1 MSEQTYPV
9 ATIAKLL
16 ILTERQVQA
25 LAKDGVLPKA
35 ERGRYALVPVVQSY
49 IRYLRERAIGGGI
62 GGSDDDRMR
71 LTRAKADIAEME
83 AERLRESLIPED
95 QIRPVVTAFVARF
108 KQRTLAVAPKAAPM
122 VAVET
127 EADACHDIIET
138 FLLEALG
145 ELAGMDVQIR
155 AAPGMDTDPEGGS
168 ESGDPAAE
176 ADRQRMGR
184 SQPQAQPRGQRRARP
199 VADREG

>member
-1 MSEQTYPV
+1 VSEATYPV
-9 ATIAKLL
+9 STIAKLL
-16 ILTERQVQA
+16 ILTERQVQS

-35 ERGRYALVPVVQSY
+35 ERGRYVLVPVVQSY
-49 IRYLRERAIGGGI
+49 IRYLRERAMGGGL

-83 AERLRESLIPED
+83 AERLREILIPED

-108 KQRTLAVAPKAAPM
+108 KQKTLAVAPKAAPM

-127 EADACHDIIET
+127 EPDACHDIIET
-138 FLLEALG
+138 FLLEALA
-145 ELAGMDVQIR
+145 ELAGMDVEIGS
-155 AAPGMDTDPEGGS
+155 APGLDDDPESGDA
-168 ESGDPAAE
+168 SGDPAAQ
-176 ADRQRMGR
+176 ADRERVGR
-184 SQPQAQPRGQRRARP
+184 SQPQAQPRGKRRARP

>member
-1 MSEQTYPV
+1 MAEATYPV
-9 ATIAKLL
+9 STIAKLL
-16 ILTERQVQA
+16 ILTERQVQS

-35 ERGRYALVPVVQSY
+35 DRGRYEVAPVVQSY
-49 IRYLRERAIGGGI
+49 IRYLRERAMGGAL

-108 KQRTLAVAPKAAPM
+108 KQRALAVAPKAAPM

-155 AAPGMDTDPEGGS
+155 TPPGLDTDPESGGEGS
-168 ESGDPAAE
+168 DPTAQ

-199 VADREG
+199 MADSEG

>member
-16 ILTERQVQA
+16 ILTERQVQS
-25 LAKDGVLPKA
+25 LARDGVLPKA
-35 ERGRYALVPVVQSY
+35 ERGRYALVPVVQAY
-49 IRYLRERAIGGGI
+49 IRYLRERIGGGI

-83 AERLRESLIPED
+83 VERLRESLIPED

-108 KQRTLAVAPKAAPM
+108 KQRTLAVAPKAAPI
-122 VAVET
+122 VAVEN

-145 ELAGMDVQIR
+145 GLAGVDVQIH
-155 AAPGMDTDPEGGS
+155 AAPGLDDDPESGS
-168 ESGDPAAE
+168 QGSDPAAQ

-184 SQPQAQPRGQRRARP
+184 SQPQAQLRGQSRARP
-199 VADREG
+199 AADREG